1 MLHITKMKG
10 VSGSENHLFTLLSEI
25 DRQRFCPE
33 LCILAEACHVEGL
46 QEFTKTLEGGG
57 VAVSVVVMPKY
68 GGIRT
73 IRTLKKYIL
82 AKQIDIVHT
91 HLIHADFYG
100 TLAAK
105 LAGVSTIISSRH
117 NDDKFRHNR
126 ILIWLNR
133 ALARWQSKI
142 IVISDW
148 VGKFLQTVEGIDA
161 EKIVRIHY
169 GLQPETISEHA
180 DPGYVRQ
187 RYQIPAGAPVIG
199 IIGRLSEQKG
209 HRYLLRAIHQVKQQI
224 PDLRMIIIGDGELR
238 QELIMLA
245 QQLHLEE
252 TVIFSGAQ
260 ERSTAL
266 RLLSGCDFFVF
277 PSLWEGF
284 GLVLLEAMALRKAIV
299 ASQVSAIPE
308 SVIHGETGFLV
319 PPKDPGQ
326 LAEAMLR
333 LLQDHALRCRMGDAG
348 YRRLQ
353 TRFSVTS
360 MVAETE
366 KLYAHLS
373 KTPRH
378 ARY

>member
-1 MLHITKMKG
+1 MKKIKVLHITKMKG
-10 VSGSENHLFTLLSEI
+10 ISGSENHLFTLLSEI
-25 DRQRFCPE
+25 DPQRFHIE

-46 QEFTKTLEGGG
+46 QEFTKTLEQFG
-57 VAVSVVVMPKY
+57 VAVTVVVMPKY
-68 GGIRT
+68 GSIQAL
-73 IRTLKKYIL
+73 RTLKKYII

-117 NDDKFRHNR
+117 NDDKFRYNR

-133 ALARWQSKI
+133 VLARWQSKI

-148 VGKFLQTVEGIDA
+148 VGEFLQTVEGIDA

-169 GLQPETISEHA
+169 GLQPETIIAHA
-180 DPGYVRQ
+180 DPGYARQ
-187 RYQIPAGAPVIG
+187 HYHIPADAPVIG
-199 IIGRLSEQKG
+199 TIGRLSEQKG
-209 HRYLLRAIHQVKQQI
+209 HRYLLQAIHQVKQQV
-224 PDLRMIIIGDGELR
+224 PDLRMIMIGDGELR
-238 QELIMLA
+238 QELTTLA

-260 ERSTAL
+260 ERNTAL

-284 GLVLLEAMALRKAIV
+284 GLVLLEAMALKKAIV

-308 SVIHGETGFLV
+308 SVVHGETGFLV

-326 LAEAMLR
+326 LAEAILK
-333 LLQDHALRCRMGDAG
+333 LLQNPALRHRMGEAG
-348 YRRLQ
+348 YTRLH
-353 TRFSVTS
+353 TCFSVAN

-366 KLYAHLS
+366 NLYIRLI
-373 KTPRH
+373 KR
-378 ARY
+378 